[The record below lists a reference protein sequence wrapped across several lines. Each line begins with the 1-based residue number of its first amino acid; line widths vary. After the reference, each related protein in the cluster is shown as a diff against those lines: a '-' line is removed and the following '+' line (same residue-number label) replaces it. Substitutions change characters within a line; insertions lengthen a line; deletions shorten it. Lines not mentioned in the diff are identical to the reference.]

1 MSDEYDEEAHSGGS
15 GGDKPKKHKH
25 KHKHKSKS
33 KSVEDAI
40 EQKLREK
47 KKKEKAA
54 AAAEDAL
61 EAKIRAKQRAADGE
75 VNDDVEEGLAASDK
89 SLDKKPPA
97 RTKSSGSSKASK
109 KVQSRSV
116 PGGTAPG
123 IDTASPLFASNT
135 SGGGDVRNRPPPS
148 LQTTPE
154 VDPLRAAEE
163 EKKKN
168 TKQVN
173 KRYADLH
180 ETGQW
185 GGLSKWEKYGLCLL
199 ALGAIGAAVGL
210 GIKFTNDARTDAPTG
225 SPTISP
231 TGAPSASP
239 TPMPTDESYRGIT
252 GLEAMK
258 AASPNLALRV
268 DAPEELIG
276 ASTDPTATP
285 QEIAAE
291 FVLYDDEL
299 QIPARDPRFIERY
312 ALAVFYYSN
321 GGCAGDWIDTTR
333 WMNPKKDHCEWYGV
347 VCDLQGRVTELAMEG
362 NYVTGKLLMEMSQMK
377 EMSTLDLSNNR
388 MEGQVSSDA
397 LNIPS
402 LFTLRLSNNGFTG
415 DFPFDR
421 LLEGSPLLSKCSCH
435 EYASYLHWS
444 H

>member
-1 MSDEYDEEAHSGGS
+1 MPDEYDEEAHSGGS

-75 VNDDVEEGLAASDK
+75 VNDDVEEGLSASDK

-116 PGGTAPG
+116 PGGTALG

-199 ALGAIGAAVGL
+199 ALGAIGAIWDVRFL
-210 GIKFTNDARTDAPTG
+210 WF
-225 SPTISP
+225 
-231 TGAPSASP
+231 
-239 TPMPTDESYRGIT
+239 
-252 GLEAMK
+252 L
-258 AASPNLALRV
+258 LALISLFPWP
-268 DAPEELIG
+268 APGRKYMEMRG
-276 ASTDPTATP
+276 FAMT
-285 QEIAAE
+285 IAA
-291 FVLYDDEL
+291 DNWAD
-299 QIPARDPRFIERY
+299 PAWKREEAPNWILDNFTGPN
-312 ALAVFYYSN
+312 YYWMWPFRKHLE
-321 GGCAGDWIDTTR
+321 GQFKTWITWIDDGTIDEKMPLAKVIR
-333 WMNPKKDHCEWYGV
+333 NKIQGV
-347 VCDLQGRVTELAMEG
+347 Q
-362 NYVTGKLLMEMSQMK
+362 
-377 EMSTLDLSNNR
+377 
-388 MEGQVSSDA
+388 
-397 LNIPS
+397 
-402 LFTLRLSNNGFTG
+402 
-415 DFPFDR
+415 
-421 LLEGSPLLSKCSCH
+421 
-435 EYASYLHWS
+435 
-444 H
+444 